1 MPSPSNTS
9 KMISAAD
16 LRAVQTKT
24 AATKADEDA
33 RKEAEFT
40 ARFKTAT
47 DKYYD
52 TIMTEVKLAVEA
64 AKTSRRT
71 FFILDADKLT
81 ASTDGFK
88 YTSMLYGFWNKDTR
102 RFEDAIYKK
111 NSIQKPLE
119 RAAEELA
126 PLGFKLENISDP
138 NKSFRLFIRL
148 SW

>member
-1 MPSPSNTS
+1 
-9 KMISAAD
+9 MISAAD
-16 LRAVQTKT
+16 LRAVQTKS
-24 AATKADEDA
+24 AATKAGEDA
-33 RKEAEFT
+33 RKDAEFT
-40 ARFKTAT
+40 TRFKAAT

-71 FFILDADKLT
+71 FFILDANKLM

-88 YTSMLYGFWNKDTR
+88 YTSMLYGFWNKETHRFDDT
-102 RFEDAIYKK
+102 IYKK

-119 RAAEELA
+119 RVAEELA
-126 PLGFKLENISDP
+126 PLGFKLENISDSS
-138 NKSFRLFIRL
+138 KSFRLFIKL